1 MMPKINNKVV
11 VYADDNVYRDL
22 SVEAKSVD
30 GKRRFNCSL
39 EHIEWTKTML
49 LTPAQIKTINML
61 SGGEPFWTIEI
72 DEAGKPSIVL
82 DDSKYDP
89 TDYEDDE
96 D

>member
-1 MMPKINNKVV
+1 MLMIMSIEIYLSKQNQLM
-11 VYADDNVYRDL
+11 ARDDLIV
-22 SVEAKSVD
+22 
-30 GKRRFNCSL
+30 SL